1 MRIFS
6 FTEAGGHPINE
17 DAFRIEPHPDDKEL
31 RGYICENYGQ
41 QFRLPELG
49 PIGANGLANSR
60 DFETPVAWFEDRE
73 GKFPWQVDQAEG
85 GGKRDGSGNTSVQF
99 QFSLAS
105 NDLVTPKI
113 LVCPADK
120 DRKPADNFA
129 VLASGN
135 VSFSI
140 GNDADENK
148 PFNILAADRSLSGFE
163 FTAQPDNTTC
173 YTAPGVA
180 GFYGKNARWD
190 KAVSHGPNAGNLA
203 FCDGSV
209 QQLSNVQ
216 LTNTLRLIRK
226 DDTVD
231 GTLRFFVP

>member
-1 MRIFS
+1 MIKIARHLAPRAFTLIELLVVIAIIAILASLLLPALARAKARASRIS
-6 FTEAGGHPINE
+6 CVNNLKQIA
-17 DAFRIEPHPDDKEL
+17 
-31 RGYICENYGQ
+31 
-41 QFRLPELG
+41 
-49 PIGANGLANSR
+49 LANR
-60 DFETPVAWFEDRE
+60 LWAEDRD

-129 VLASGN
+129 ILAAGN

-148 PFNILAADRSLSGFE
+148 PFNVLAADRSLTGFE
-163 FTAQPDNTTC
+163 FTAQLDNTTC
-173 YTAPGVA
+173 YTAPGA
-180 GFYGKNARWD
+180 GGFYGKNARWD
-190 KAVSHGPNAGNLA
+190 KDISHGASAGNLA

-209 QQLSNVQ
+209 QQLSNSQ

-226 DDTVD
+226 DDTID

>member
-1 MRIFS
+1 MKPSRPFAPRAFTLIELLVVIAIIAILASLLLPALARAKARASRIS
-6 FTEAGGHPINE
+6 CVNNLKQVA
-17 DAFRIEPHPDDKEL
+17 
-31 RGYICENYGQ
+31 
-41 QFRLPELG
+41 
-49 PIGANGLANSR
+49 LANR
-60 DFETPVAWFEDRE
+60 LWAEDRD

-85 GGKRDGSGNTSVQF
+85 GGKRNGSGNTSVQF

-105 NDLVTPKI
+105 NELVTPKI

-129 VLASGN
+129 VLAAVN
-135 VSFSI
+135 VSFSL

-173 YTAPGVA
+173 YTAPGAAV
-180 GFYGKNARWD
+180 YGRNARWD
-190 KAVSHGPNAGNLA
+190 KGVSHGPNAGNLA

-209 QQLSNVQ
+209 QQLNNSQ
-216 LTNTLRLIRK
+216 LTNTLRIVRK
-226 DDTVD
+226 EDTID
-231 GTLRFFVP
+231 GTMRFFVP